1 MRNFNQRVLLSLT
14 VGAFVLSGISSVKAQ
29 DNVIEKYGEV
39 GIRFMP
45 TFTAVKMQSS
55 SNGQVS
61 GKVNLGFGAGILLG
75 FNFTNHVGV
84 QGELIY
90 SSIVQED
97 ATDGVN
103 SKLKLSYVNIP
114 LLLSL
119 NTGKSKFINLNVV
132 GGPQIG
138 FNVGSA
144 FSQTGV
150 IDPNDPQPI
159 LAVKKSDLGL
169 AYGMGVDFALT
180 SDRTFR
186 LALGYRGVLG
196 LVDISDNNNTTNT
209 DSYYVIQKTKL
220 RTNSIYAGVSLLF

>member
-1 MRNFNQRVLLSLT
+1 MRNFNQKVLMSIAISAL
-14 VGAFVLSGISSVKAQ
+14 VLSGVSSVKAQ
-29 DNVIEKYGEV
+29 DIVIEKYGEV
-39 GIRFMP
+39 GLRFMP

-61 GKVNLGFGAGILLG
+61 GNVNLGFGAGLILGL
-75 FNFTNHVGV
+75 NFTNHVGI

-90 SSIVQED
+90 SSIIQED

-119 NTGKSKFINLNVV
+119 NTGKSKMINLNLVA
-132 GGPQIG
+132 GPQIG
-138 FNVGSA
+138 FNVGST
-144 FSQTGV
+144 FSQTGPFN
-150 IDPNDPQPI
+150 PNDPQPI

-169 AYGMGVDFALT
+169 AYGFGVDFGLNT
-180 SDRTFR
+180 DRTFR
-186 LALGYRGVLG
+186 LGLGYRGVLG

-209 DSYYVIQKTKL
+209 DNYYVIQKTKL